1 MNNTKIKESLQM
13 TEEQLRIKETSKL
26 LLNEIELVLLSGN
39 KNKLSDNSVNSLIS
53 QIIKSINSL
62 KS

>member
-1 MNNTKIKESLQM
+1 MNNTKIRESLQM
-13 TEEQLRIKETSKL
+13 TEEQLRIREESKL
-26 LLNEIELVLLSGN
+26 LLNEIELFLSG
-39 KNKLSDNSVNSLIS
+39 KKSTLSDNSLIS

>member
-13 TEEQLRIKETSKL
+13 TEEQLRIKEESKL
-26 LLNEIELVLLSGN
+26 LLNEIELFLSG
-39 KNKLSDNSVNSLIS
+39 KKSTLSDNSLIS

-62 KS
+62 KAEIL

>member
-1 MNNTKIKESLQM
+1 MNNTKIRESLQM
-13 TEEQLRIKETSKL
+13 TEEQLRIREESKL
-26 LLNEIELVLLSGN
+26 PLNEIELFLSG
-39 KNKLSDNSVNSLIS
+39 KKSTLSDNSLIS

>member
-13 TEEQLRIKETSKL
+13 TEEQLRIKEESKL
-26 LLNEIELVLLSGN
+26 LLNEIELFLSG
-39 KNKLSDNSVNSLIS
+39 KKSTLSDNSLIS